1 MFSHSGSTL
10 MIVGGSIP
18 RGVLENRRL
27 FLYVCCEPLVG
38 VLRADHHGGEDV
50 AGLWYVS
57 IFLKEVRILASP
69 QISAAMRRP
78 TMFVGP
84 RFGWPYEGFMAG
96 QLRRSSIYVVRKAF

>member
-38 VLRADHHGGEDV
+38 VLRADLHGGEGV
-50 AGLWYVS
+50 AGLRYMS

-69 QISAAMRRP
+69 PNSAVTCSGIISQ
-78 TMFVGP
+78 GP
-84 RFGWPYEGFMAG
+84 AYSF
-96 QLRRSSIYVVRKAF
+96 LS